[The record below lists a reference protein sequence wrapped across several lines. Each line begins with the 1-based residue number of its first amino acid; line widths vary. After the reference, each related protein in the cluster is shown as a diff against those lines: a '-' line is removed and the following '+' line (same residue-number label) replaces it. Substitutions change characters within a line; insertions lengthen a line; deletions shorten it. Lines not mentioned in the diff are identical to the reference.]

1 MTNRREFVLTLAAAA
16 PLKAGENDAKVLR
29 THLRKSEDAFLA
41 SVRGLSEA
49 QWSFKAAPD
58 RWSIAECAE
67 HIAASE
73 DFLRGIVE
81 TKVLASP
88 APVGERVSDEK
99 VLGFIIDRT
108 SKFKAPE
115 PVQPK
120 KSFGTPAETVKHFK
134 ESREKTFGVAKRK
147 DLRDHAGDHPA
158 FKQIDAHQWLLF
170 LSGHTLRHTAQ
181 IEEVK
186 ATAGYPK

>member
-1 MTNRREFVLTLAAAA
+1 MTTRREFVLALAAAA
-16 PLKAGENDAKVLR
+16 PLAAGESDAKGLQK
-29 THLRKSEDAFLA
+29 HLHQSEDAFLA

-49 QWSFKAAPD
+49 QWSFKAAPE

-81 TKVLASP
+81 TKVLSSP
-88 APVGERVSDEK
+88 PPVGERVSDEK
-99 VLGFIIDRT
+99 VLGFIVDRG

-120 KSFGTPAETVKHFK
+120 KAFGSPAETVRHFK
-134 ESREKTFGVAKRK
+134 ESRAKTFEVARRK
-147 DLRDHAGDHPA
+147 DLREHAGDHPA

-186 ATAGYPK
+186 AAAGFPK